1 MVVGLRDGLKRIG
14 ISVVCLCA
22 VFVCT
27 FMLNYYLDV
36 AAVGAPSDVELYPL
50 YTAQRMTARFTAAI
64 SGGVLGAIA
73 IGMLL
78 FYVKLFV
85 DEHAAQLGAL
95 VAIGYSGG
103 KLAARFWVFGACVA
117 VGCALGFAGGW
128 IAMPFVYEDMA
139 IEGMRVTPTFHVE
152 LLFAL
157 VLAPAVA
164 LSALAC
170 LFAFLTLRR
179 PVMQLLK
186 GRPERIKTGGE
197 VRKPSRGFLRE
208 MCLQTLKSRK
218 SLAFFVAFACFCF
231 AAMVQMGASMGEL
244 SPGMMATM
252 ILAIGVILAA
262 VTMQLTGKALLK
274 ANAKNIAVMKAFGYS
289 LPQCALGVLGGY
301 VPFALL
307 GFGVGTVYQ
316 FGLLKLMVNVIFADV
331 GNIPTYRFDVPI
343 FFITLAA
350 FVVCFASVMAF
361 YCFKI
366 SKISIRRIMTE

>member
-1 MVVGLRDGLKRIG
+1 MVIGLRDGLKRIG

-36 AAVGAPSDVELYPL
+36 AAVGAPSDVELQPL

-64 SGGVLGAIA
+64 SGGVLGAVV

-103 KLAARFWVFGACVA
+103 KLAVRFWVFGACVL

-139 IEGMRVTPTFHVE
+139 IEGMRVTPTFHVG

-186 GRPERIKTGGE
+186 GRPERIRAGSN
-197 VRKPSRGFLRE
+197 RSSRGFLWE
-208 MCLQTLKSRK
+208 TCLQTLKCRK

-231 AAMVQMGASMGEL
+231 AAMVQMGASMGDL

-252 ILAIGVILAA
+252 ILAIGIILAA
-262 VTMQLTGKALLK
+262 VTMQLTGKALMK

-301 VPFALL
+301 APFALL

-316 FGLLKLMVNVIFADV
+316 YGLLRLMVDVIFADV
-331 GNIPTYRFDVPI
+331 GNMPTYNFDVPI

-350 FVVCFASVMAF
+350 FLVCYAAVTAF
-361 YCFKI
+361 YCLKI
-366 SKISIRRIMTE
+366 SRISIRQIMTE